1 MQDQSIPMEYM
12 HALRRLG
19 QIRRMHACRDVEKGF
34 TERDFMFLRTI
45 EQFHCAHPDVPGP
58 YVNDLARRMRMTK
71 SAASRT
77 LQQLEKRGLIE
88 RSVDPRDRRNTFV
101 SMTEEGQMFGA
112 RQRENCDR
120 FFDRVAQRVGE
131 QRMRDIIR
139 GMNELAQ
146 AMQDETERMYTTDTR
161 RKQHCDHFLDL

>member
-19 QIRRMHACRDVEKGF
+19 QIKRMHACGDIAEGF
-34 TERDFMFLRTI
+34 TDRDFMFLHTI
-45 EQFHCAHPDVPGP
+45 ELFHCAHPDVPGP
-58 YVNDLARRMRMTK
+58 YVNDLARHMRITK
-71 SAASRT
+71 SAASKT
-77 LQQLEKRGLIE
+77 LQQLEQRGLIE
-88 RSVDPRDRRNTFV
+88 RSVDPHNRRNTFV
-101 SMTEEGQMFGA
+101 SMTAAGRTFNAQ
-112 RQRENCDR
+112 QREKCDR

-146 AMQDETERMYTTDTR
+146 AMQEETERMCTTDTR
-161 RKQHCDHFLDL
+161 RKHHCDRFLDL